1 MKYFI
6 PLILLLSACSSSPV
20 LYPNKKYQKVGKE
33 VAMADVKKC
42 EEKGDQFLESSRAKK
57 ILKGAGQG
65 TVFGSA
71 VGAVTGLLTGDFIQ
85 GLATGAAI
93 GATSGAVGESIT
105 PDRLKQ
111 SFVTRCL
118 NDQGYEVIGWD

>member
-33 VAMADVKKC
+33 VALVDVKQC
-42 EEKGDQFLESSRAKK
+42 EEKGDQFLESSRTKK

-65 TVFGSA
+65 TVFGS
-71 VGAVTGLLTGDFIQ
+71 
-85 GLATGAAI
+85 
-93 GATSGAVGESIT
+93 AVGESIT

-118 NDQGYEVIGWD
+118 SDQGYEVISWD